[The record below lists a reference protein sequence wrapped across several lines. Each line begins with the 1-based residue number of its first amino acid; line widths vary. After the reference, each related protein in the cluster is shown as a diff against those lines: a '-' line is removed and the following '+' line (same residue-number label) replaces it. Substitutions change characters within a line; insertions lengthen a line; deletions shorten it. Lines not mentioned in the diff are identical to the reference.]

1 MNSVVLAAHGAEHTA
16 GMLNGIPT
24 YVYGIVAAVVF
35 TVLLLITLSYSGR
48 GIVRPD
54 HTPELM
60 EGDEAQA
67 LRSYSEKH
75 NH

>member
-1 MNSVVLAAHGAEHTA
+1 MLFA
-16 GMLNGIPT
+16 GNRAGFGDDEMCIRDRL
-24 YVYGIVAAVVF
+24 V
-35 TVLLLITLSYSGR
+35 TLSYSGR

-75 NH
+75 NR